1 MAQASFGDTRRG
13 PPRAPGRGCEA
24 EAVAG
29 ILLGK
34 KGNGHGN
41 KEKTIMKS
49 MTGFAES
56 SVSTQIGKVMV
67 DMRSENHRFLDVK
80 ASVPESLLHMETAI
94 EDRLKNSI
102 QRGKLR
108 LRLSVHTNKRERQRL
123 SEKVLRENHS
133 SLKRINSALGLK
145 TEIGVEHL
153 LMMENSFE
161 SHLDP
166 EVSKETEARIREA
179 VVKALVK
186 FNKSREIEGQK
197 LEKAILGRVE
207 VIKKT
212 VDGIKKKRKE
222 FIKKSDKKT
231 KEKIAKI
238 FSSKQKN
245 DPIISQE
252 AAAIITE
259 KSEIDEEI
267 VRLEAHISKFR
278 KTARKKGPVGKELDF
293 LVQEMNREAGTI
305 SAKCKDAGISH
316 LTINVR
322 LELEKI
328 REQIQNIE

>member
-1 MAQASFGDTRRG
+1 
-13 PPRAPGRGCEA
+13 
-24 EAVAG
+24 
-29 ILLGK
+29 
-34 KGNGHGN
+34 
-41 KEKTIMKS
+41 

-56 SVSTQIGKVMV
+56 SVNTEIGKIMV
-67 DMRSENHRFLDVK
+67 DIRSENHRFLDVK
-80 ASVPESLLHMETAI
+80 ASVPESFLQMETAI
-94 EDRLKNSI
+94 EDRMKNSI

-108 LRLSVHTNKRERQRL
+108 LRLSVQTNRRERQRL

-145 TEIGVEHL
+145 TEIGIEHL

-161 SHLDP
+161 NHAAP
-166 EVSKETEARIREA
+166 EISRETGIRIKEA
-179 VVKALVK
+179 VAKALVK
-186 FNKSREIEGQK
+186 FNRSREVEGQK
-197 LEKAILGRVE
+197 LEKAILGRLE
-207 VIKKT
+207 IIRKT
-212 VDGIKKKRKE
+212 VESVKKRRKV
-222 FIKKSDKKT
+222 FVKKSEKKT
-231 KEKIAKI
+231 KEKIEKI
-238 FSSKQKN
+238 FSSKHRN

-316 LTINVR
+316 LTINIR

-328 REQIQNIE
+328 REQVQNIE

>member
-1 MAQASFGDTRRG
+1 MAQASLGDMPSG
-13 PPRAPGRGCEA
+13 FLCAPSCGCEA
-24 EAVAG
+24 EPVAG

-34 KGNGHGN
+34 KENEYRK
-41 KEKTIMKS
+41 KEKTTMKS

-56 SVSTQIGKVMV
+56 SVNTEIGKVLM

-80 ASVPESLLHMETAI
+80 ASLPESLLHMEMSI
-94 EDRLKNSI
+94 EDSLKNSI

-108 LRLSVHTNKRERQRL
+108 LRLSVQTNKKQKQRL
-123 SEKVLRENHS
+123 SEKVLEENYS
-133 SLKRINSALGLK
+133 SLKRISSALGLK
-145 TEIGVEHL
+145 TQIGIEHL
-153 LMMENSFE
+153 LMMENSLE
-161 SHLDP
+161 GQVSP
-166 EVSKETEARIREA
+166 EISRETETKIKETVSRT
-179 VVKALVK
+179 LVK
-186 FNKSREIEGQK
+186 FNRSRETEGQK
-197 LEKAILGRVE
+197 LEKAILGRLE
-207 VIKKT
+207 IIKKT
-212 VDGIKKKRKE
+212 VSSIKKKRKE
-222 FIKKSDKKT
+222 SVKKSEKKA
-231 KEKIAKI
+231 KEKIDKI
-238 FSSKQKN
+238 FSSRHKS
-245 DPIISQE
+245 DPLISQE

-316 LTINVR
+316 LTIGIR

>member
-1 MAQASFGDTRRG
+1 
-13 PPRAPGRGCEA
+13 
-24 EAVAG
+24 
-29 ILLGK
+29 
-34 KGNGHGN
+34 
-41 KEKTIMKS
+41 MKS

-56 SVSTQIGKVMV
+56 SVNTEVGKIVV
-67 DMRSENHRFLDVK
+67 DIRSENHRFLDVK
-80 ASVPESLLHMETAI
+80 ASVPESFLQMETAI

-108 LRLSVHTNKRERQRL
+108 LRLSVQATRRERQRL

-145 TEIGVEHL
+145 TEIGIEHL

-161 SHLDP
+161 SHVGP
-166 EVSKETEARIREA
+166 EVSRETETRIKEA
-179 VVKALVK
+179 VVKALLK
-186 FNKSREIEGQK
+186 FDRSRETEGRK
-197 LEKAILGRVE
+197 LEKAILGRLE
-207 VIKKT
+207 IIKKT
-212 VDGIKKKRKE
+212 VDRVKKRRKE
-222 FIKKSDKKT
+222 FVKKSEKKT
-231 KEKIAKI
+231 KEKIEKI
-238 FSSKQKN
+238 FSSRHKN
-245 DPIISQE
+245 DPLISQE
-252 AAAIITE
+252 AAAIMTE

-316 LTINVR
+316 LTINIR
-322 LELEKI
+322 LDLEKI

>member
-1 MAQASFGDTRRG
+1 
-13 PPRAPGRGCEA
+13 
-24 EAVAG
+24 
-29 ILLGK
+29 
-34 KGNGHGN
+34 
-41 KEKTIMKS
+41 MKS

-56 SVSTQIGKVMV
+56 SVNTEIGKILV
-67 DMRSENHRFLDVK
+67 DIRSENHRFLDVK
-80 ASVPESLLHMETAI
+80 ASVPESFFQMETAI
-94 EDRLKNSI
+94 EDRMKNSI

-108 LRLSVHTNKRERQRL
+108 LRLSVQTNRKERQRL

-145 TEIGVEHL
+145 TEIGIEHP

-161 SHLDP
+161 NHAAP
-166 EVSKETEARIREA
+166 EISRETGIRIKEA
-179 VVKALVK
+179 VAKALVK
-186 FNKSREIEGQK
+186 FNRSREVEGQK

-207 VIKKT
+207 IIRKT
-212 VDGIKKKRKE
+212 VEGVKKRRKV
-222 FIKKSDKKT
+222 FVKKSEKKT
-231 KEKIAKI
+231 KEKIEKI
-238 FSSKQKN
+238 FSSRHKN
-245 DPIISQE
+245 DPLISQE
-252 AAAIITE
+252 AAAIVTE

-316 LTINVR
+316 LTINIR

-328 REQIQNIE
+328 REQVQNIE

>member
-1 MAQASFGDTRRG
+1 
-13 PPRAPGRGCEA
+13 
-24 EAVAG
+24 
-29 ILLGK
+29 
-34 KGNGHGN
+34 
-41 KEKTIMKS
+41 MKS

-56 SVSTQIGKVMV
+56 SVNTEVGKIVV
-67 DMRSENHRFLDVK
+67 DIRSENHRFLDVK
-80 ASVPESLLHMETAI
+80 ASVPESFFQMETAI
-94 EDRLKNSI
+94 EDKLKNSI

-108 LRLSVHTNKRERQRL
+108 LKLSVQATRRERQRL

-145 TEIGVEHL
+145 TEIGIEHL

-161 SHLDP
+161 SHVGP
-166 EVSKETEARIREA
+166 EVSRETETRIKEA
-179 VVKALVK
+179 VVKALLK
-186 FNKSREIEGQK
+186 FDRSRETEGRK
-197 LEKAILGRVE
+197 LEKAILGRLE
-207 VIKKT
+207 IIKKT
-212 VDGIKKKRKE
+212 VDRVKKRRKE
-222 FIKKSDKKT
+222 FVKKSEKKT
-231 KEKIAKI
+231 KEKIEKI
-238 FSSKQKN
+238 FSSRHKN
-245 DPIISQE
+245 DPLISQE
-252 AAAIITE
+252 AAAIMTE

-316 LTINVR
+316 LTINIR

>member
-1 MAQASFGDTRRG
+1 
-13 PPRAPGRGCEA
+13 
-24 EAVAG
+24 
-29 ILLGK
+29 
-34 KGNGHGN
+34 
-41 KEKTIMKS
+41 MKS

-56 SVSTQIGKVMV
+56 SVNTEIGKIMV
-67 DMRSENHRFLDVK
+67 NIRSENHRFLDVN
-80 ASVPESLLHMETAI
+80 ASVPESLLQLETAI
-94 EDRLKNSI
+94 EDRMKNSI

-108 LRLSVHTNKRERQRL
+108 LRLSVQTNRKERQRL

-161 SHLDP
+161 SHVGP
-166 EVSKETEARIREA
+166 EVSRDTEAKIREA
-179 VVKALVK
+179 VAKALVK
-186 FNKSREIEGQK
+186 FNRSREAEGQK
-197 LEKAILGRVE
+197 LEKAILGRLE
-207 VIKKT
+207 IIKKA
-212 VDGIKKKRKE
+212 VDGVKKKRKE
-222 FIKKSDKKT
+222 FVKKSEKKT
-231 KEKIAKI
+231 KEKIEKI
-238 FSSKQKN
+238 FSSKHKN
-245 DPIISQE
+245 DPTISQE
-252 AAAIITE
+252 AAAIVTE

-316 LTINVR
+316 LTINIR

-328 REQIQNIE
+328 REQVQNIE

>member
-1 MAQASFGDTRRG
+1 
-13 PPRAPGRGCEA
+13 
-24 EAVAG
+24 
-29 ILLGK
+29 
-34 KGNGHGN
+34 
-41 KEKTIMKS
+41 MKS

-56 SVSTQIGKVMV
+56 SVNTEVGKIVV
-67 DMRSENHRFLDVK
+67 DIRSENHRFLDVK
-80 ASVPESLLHMETAI
+80 ASVPESFFQMETAI
-94 EDRLKNSI
+94 EDKLKNSI

-108 LRLSVHTNKRERQRL
+108 LKLSVQATRRERQRL

-145 TEIGVEHL
+145 TEIGIEHL

-161 SHLDP
+161 SHVGP
-166 EVSKETEARIREA
+166 EISRETEARIKEA
-179 VVKALVK
+179 VIKALLK
-186 FNKSREIEGQK
+186 FDRSRETEGRK
-197 LEKAILGRVE
+197 LEKAILGRLE
-207 VIKKT
+207 IIKKT
-212 VDGIKKKRKE
+212 VDRVKKRRKE
-222 FIKKSDKKT
+222 FVKKSEKKT
-231 KEKIAKI
+231 KEKIEKI
-238 FSSKQKN
+238 FSSRHKN
-245 DPIISQE
+245 DPLISQE
-252 AAAIITE
+252 AAAIVTE

-316 LTINVR
+316 LTINIR

>member
-1 MAQASFGDTRRG
+1 
-13 PPRAPGRGCEA
+13 
-24 EAVAG
+24 
-29 ILLGK
+29 
-34 KGNGHGN
+34 
-41 KEKTIMKS
+41 MKS

-56 SVSTQIGKVMV
+56 SVNTEVGKIVV
-67 DMRSENHRFLDVK
+67 DIRSENHRFLDVK
-80 ASVPESLLHMETAI
+80 ASVPESFFQMETAI
-94 EDRLKNSI
+94 EDKLKNSI

-108 LRLSVHTNKRERQRL
+108 LKLSVQATRRERQRL

-145 TEIGVEHL
+145 TEIGIEHL

-161 SHLDP
+161 SHVGP
-166 EVSKETEARIREA
+166 EISRETEARIKEA
-179 VVKALVK
+179 VIKALLK
-186 FNKSREIEGQK
+186 FDRSRETEGRK
-197 LEKAILGRVE
+197 LEKAILGRLE
-207 VIKKT
+207 IIKKT
-212 VDGIKKKRKE
+212 VDRVKKRRKE
-222 FIKKSDKKT
+222 FVKKSEKKT
-231 KEKIAKI
+231 KEKIEKI
-238 FSSKQKN
+238 FSSRHKN
-245 DPIISQE
+245 DPLISQE
-252 AAAIITE
+252 AAAIMTE

-316 LTINVR
+316 LTINIR